1 MSFWGGLKKNITQIL
16 MKILT
21 MYVRLWFI
29 NKADLKV
36 NWTDKEVSFPIFYY
50 NYLYIMDL
58 LQLLHGQ
65 TC

>member
-1 MSFWGGLKKNITQIL
+1 

-21 MYVRLWFI
+21 MYVRLWFT

-36 NWTDKEVSFPIFYY
+36 NWTDKEVIFSIFYY

-58 LQLLHGQ
+58 LQLLHSQ
-65 TC
+65 TCQIKGEKG